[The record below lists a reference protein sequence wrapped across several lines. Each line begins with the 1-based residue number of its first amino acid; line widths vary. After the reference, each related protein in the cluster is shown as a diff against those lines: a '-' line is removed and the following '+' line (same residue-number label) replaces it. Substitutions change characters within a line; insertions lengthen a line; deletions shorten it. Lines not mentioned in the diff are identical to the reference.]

1 MPDLKLNLPVILII
15 LVIIA
20 AVAYIFYKIHYTKKK
35 GIETDAII
43 TAIEDEDLSTDA
55 SYTYYVRYSMNGQ
68 TVEAKLSNPGFGKGL
83 EVGAQ
88 IRIKYLP
95 EKPKIVVWVR

>member
-1 MPDLKLNLPVILII
+1 MKPDLTAILIL

-20 AVAYIFYKIHYTKKK
+20 GAAYILYKIHYTKKN

-43 TAIEDEDLSTDA
+43 TAIEDEGLSTEA
-55 SYTYYVRYSMNGQ
+55 SYTYYVRYYMSGQ
-68 TVEAKLSNPGFGKGL
+68 TVEAKVSNPGFGKGL

-88 IRIKYLP
+88 IRIRYLP
-95 EKPKIVVWVR
+95 EKPKTVVWVR